1 MTDKRKALEP
11 VLEKVGKLFAMLGSD
26 NRDEVATAAAKIKE
40 NLSKVGLDL
49 HDLWQFMVT
58 EKKEELSAAFAALFI
73 GDVELLLK
81 IGKERASFFS
91 NDAVLADV
99 MVRGHRSTYPVESR
113 EFANWLRF
121 EFYNEN
127 QRAPAVSSIKSA
139 VRTLAAIAEF
149 GPETPRHR
157 VHLRAAEEDGRIY
170 IDLCND
176 RWQCVEVDENG
187 WRVVD
192 APPSVRFRRTPG
204 MRALPVP
211 VPGGSVDLLKKFVNL
226 TDGDFV
232 LFVCVMLD
240 AFRSGKHPV
249 LNLVGEFATAKSTLA
264 KMFKRLVDPDKTEL
278 RSLPG
283 TLRDMFIAVN
293 SARVRAW
300 DNISK
305 IERAI
310 SDALCELSDGS
321 GFGTRKLYSDDDEF
335 TVQGSRSI
343 ILNGLSNCATRPDLA
358 SRTVMLQ
365 LQPIRDGARKS
376 ETELW
381 AEFDQACPSI
391 LGALLDILA
400 GGLKKLPSVRLE
412 RKSRMADFELFG
424 TACAGEAFTI
434 AFAAN
439 AAELNE
445 AIIEGDPVAKAIITF
460 MDQRTEWSNTTT
472 ALMSELTNRDGT
484 EQQVSKQRDWPR
496 DATRFGRRVRD
507 VSASL
512 RKAGIE
518 VSHARAPGPNKTR
531 MINLRKTGDT
541 KDTKDTGD
549 TETKSSQQHKA
560 EPSKAAKKRD
570 IVPSVPGV
578 PSVPVKS

>member
-1 MTDKRKALEP
+1 VTDKRKALEP
-11 VLEKVGKLFAMLGSD
+11 ILERVGKLFAMLGND
-26 NRDEVATAAAKIKE
+26 NREEVATAAAKIKE
-40 NLSKVGLDL
+40 HLSKVGLDL

-81 IGKERASFFS
+81 IGKERASFFR
-91 NDAVLADV
+91 NDSVHADV
-99 MVRGHRSTYPVESR
+99 VVRGHRHTYPVESR
-113 EFANWLRF
+113 KFANWLKF

-127 QRAPAVSSIKSA
+127 QRAPAGSSIKSA
-139 VRTLAAIAEF
+139 VGTLSAIAEF
-149 GPETPRHR
+149 GPELPSHR
-157 VHLRAAEEDGRIY
+157 VHLRAAEVDGRIY

-187 WRVVD
+187 WRVID
-192 APPSVRFRRTPG
+192 APPLVRFRRTRG

-211 VPGGSVDLLKKFVNL
+211 VPGGSIDLLKKFVNL

-232 LFVCVMLD
+232 LLVCVILD

-264 KMFKRLVDPDKTEL
+264 KMFKRLVDPDETEL

-365 LQPIRDGARKS
+365 LQPIGDGTRKS

-381 AEFDQACPSI
+381 AEFDQACPLI
-391 LGALLDILA
+391 LGALLDALA
-400 GGLKKLPSVRLE
+400 HGLKMLPGVRLE
-412 RKSRMADFELFG
+412 RKSRMVDFELFG
-424 TACAGEAFTI
+424 TACAGKTFTI

-445 AIIEGDPVAKAIITF
+445 ATIEEDPVAKGILAL
-460 MDQRTEWSNTTT
+460 MDERKTEWTNTMT
-472 ALMSELTNRDGT
+472 ALMVELTNHDRT
-484 EQQVSKQRDWPR
+484 EQLVSKQRDWPKNV
-496 DATRFGRRVRD
+496 TQFGKRVRE

-518 VSHARAPGPNKTR
+518 VTFGKAPGPNKTR
-531 MINLRKTGDT
+531 IVTLRNVGGAGDT

-549 TETKSSQQHKA
+549 TETKSSQQQESK
-560 EPSKAAKKRD
+560 PSKAAKKRD
-570 IVPSVPGV
+570 KGLPSVPQR
-578 PSVPVKS
+578 KT

>member
-11 VLEKVGKLFAMLGSD
+11 ILAKVGKLFAMLSAD
-26 NRDEVATAAAKIKE
+26 NRDEVATAAAKMNDILKTA
-40 NLSKVGLDL
+40 GLDL
-49 HDLWQFMVT
+49 HDLWQIGWS
-58 EKKEELSAAFAALFI
+58 EKKDEIAALIAALFQN
-73 GDVELLLK
+73 DVDVLLK
-81 IGKERASFFS
+81 IGREQASYFR
-91 NDAVLADV
+91 NDAVMADV
-99 MVRGHRSTYPVESR
+99 IVRGRRHTYPVESR
-113 EFANWLRF
+113 AFSKWLLHRF
-121 EFYNEN
+121 FEEKKK
-127 QRAPAVSSIKSA
+127 APGGGAIKSA
-139 VRTLAAIAEF
+139 VRTLAANAEF
-149 GPETPRHR
+149 GPETPRHQ
-157 VHLRAAEEDGRIY
+157 VHLRAAEVDGRIY

-176 RWQCVEVDENG
+176 QWQCIEVDANG
-187 WRVVD
+187 WRVID
-192 APPSVRFRRTPG
+192 APPSVRFRRTAG

-211 VPGGSVDLLKKFVNL
+211 VPGGNVAMLRQFVNL
-226 TDGDFV
+226 TDLDFV
-232 LFVCVMLD
+232 LFVVALLD

-264 KMFKRLVDPDKTEL
+264 KIFKRLVDPDETEL

-343 ILNGLSNCATRPDLA
+343 ILNGLSNCATSPDLA
-358 SRTVMLQ
+358 SRTILLK
-365 LQPIRDGARKS
+365 LQPIGDGARKS
-376 ETELW
+376 ESELW
-381 AEFDQACPSI
+381 AEFDKACPSI
-391 LGALLDILA
+391 LGALLDALA
-400 GGLKKLPSVRLE
+400 HGLKLLPGIRLE
-412 RKSRMADFELFG
+412 CKSRMVDFELFG
-424 TACAGEAFTI
+424 TACAGEAFTV

-445 AIIEGDPVAKAIITF
+445 TIIEEHPVAKAIVAF
-460 MDQRTEWSNTTT
+460 MVNRTEWSGTTT
-472 ALMSELTNRDGT
+472 ELMVELTDRDGT
-484 EQQVSKQRDWPR
+484 EQQVSRQRDWPA
-496 DATRFGRRVRD
+496 DATRFGKSVRA

-549 TETKSSQQHKA
+549 TETKSS
-560 EPSKAAKKRD
+560 PSKAAKNRD
-570 IVPSVPGV
+570 RVPSVPEV
-578 PSVPVKS
+578 PSVPQRKT